1 LIRSAAGSAAGVL
14 FVVSGFAM
22 LCPDA
27 AEIPP
32 DSEYF
37 TLHSDSEM
45 PPVHRPHEFLVGG
58 FSLLSIGHFLA
69 PDAVRRPGDGAQSF
83 DADLLVTGHARTV
96 TPVLDPL
103 QRQLYALQPA
113 EVGLDLPDRE
123 IALGCPLDAVKRIRS
138 IFDSNLVAP
147 SSGLRNL
154 ASKRVK
160 DSFKSFQIF
169 VFHVLAPYT

>member
-1 LIRSAAGSAAGVL
+1 
-14 FVVSGFAM
+14 M

-32 DSEYF
+32 DSEYS

-69 PDAVRRPGDGAQSF
+69 PDAVRCPGDGAQTF
-83 DADLLVTGHARTV
+83 DADLLITGHARTV
-96 TPVLDPL
+96 TSVLDPL

-123 IALGCPLDAVKRIRS
+123 IALGRALDAVECIRS
-138 IFDSNLVAP
+138 ILDNNLVAS

-154 ASKRVK
+154 VSKRVK